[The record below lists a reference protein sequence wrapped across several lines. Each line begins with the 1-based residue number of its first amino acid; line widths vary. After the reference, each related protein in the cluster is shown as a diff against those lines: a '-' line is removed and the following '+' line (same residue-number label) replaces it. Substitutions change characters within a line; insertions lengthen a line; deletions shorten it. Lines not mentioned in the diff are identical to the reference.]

1 MKRMKRRII
10 LGTTAVAAALTIGGC
25 SGARLE
31 DAGTAATVQ
40 ESGSETGNEQNAGET
55 ILPISTGMIISQT
68 TSPIMHIGVII
79 EGNLNSPTF
88 FKSVLSIVEPLYYR
102 ST

>member
-55 ILPISTGMIISQT
+55 ILDF
-68 TSPIMHIGVII
+68 
-79 EGNLNSPTF
+79 EEF
-88 FKSVLSIVEPLYYR
+88 DVEQNINNVVYGPPAE
-102 ST
+102 

>member
-1 MKRMKRRII
+1 MKRRII

-40 ESGSETGNEQNAGET
+40 ESGSEAGNEQNAG
-55 ILPISTGMIISQT
+55 L
-68 TSPIMHIGVII
+68 
-79 EGNLNSPTF
+79 
-88 FKSVLSIVEPLYYR
+88 
-102 ST
+102 